1 MSADIPITSEDVA
14 EIATILDKTAYDRL
28 EITTGRFTLRVSRTG
43 ESWSQELSWRDAA
56 AAAAPAPEA
65 GVAAVGPDGARAIR
79 PPLPGVFY
87 RAPQPGAPPFVEV
100 GDRVAPDTV
109 VGIIETMKLMTSVP
123 AGCSGEVQA
132 IVAQNGG
139 AVDAESVL
147 MWVRPD
153 AA

>member
-1 MSADIPITSEDVA
+1 MTTEIPITSEDVA
-14 EIATILDKTAYDRL
+14 EIVTILDKSAYDRL
-28 EITTGRFTLRVSRTG
+28 DITTGRFTLRVSRSG
-43 ESWSQELSWRDAA
+43 AGWSQELSWGAAA
-56 AAAAPAPEA
+56 AAAAPAPESR
-65 GVAAVGPDGARAIR
+65 AAEVGPPGALAIR

-123 AGCSGEVQA
+123 AGCSGAVEE
-132 IVAQNGG
+132 IVAPNGG
-139 AVDAESVL
+139 SVDAEAVL
-147 MWVRPD
+147 IWIRLD